1 MINKFKNT
9 KSYLDNFSQEIVKL
23 LKIEIGRSRRRK
35 SNNPKGRST
44 STPIDASGNLRE
56 SIKLQS
62 TEDTNKISYDIE
74 SLDYGENVDQGRRA
88 SATPPPINDIFQWIK
103 NKPVRLRDL
112 KGRVQSFTGK
122 KGGDKRRSLAF
133 AISKSIGL
141 YGIRPTNFISE
152 ALEASMGKLNTL
164 GDSVGK
170 DVMENID
177 DILLKIGY
185 IKKGDNYEIRK
196 E

>member
-23 LKIEIGRSRRRK
+23 LKIEIGRSRRRR
-35 SNNPKGRST
+35 SMNPRGKNVT
-44 STPIDASGNLRE
+44 APIDSTGELKD
-56 SIKLQS
+56 SIKSISKEQPS
-62 TEDTNKISYDIE
+62 KISYNIE
-74 SLDYGENVDQGRRA
+74 SLAYGLTVDKGRKA
-88 SATPPPINDIFQWIK
+88 GKKPPPVKDIAQWIK
-103 NKPVRLRDL
+103 AKPVKLRDA
-112 KGRVQSFTGK
+112 KGKFVSMNDK
-122 KGGDKRRSLAF
+122 KIESLAGVI
-133 AISKSIGL
+133 ARSIGF
-141 YGIRPTNFISE
+141 YGTAPTSFISE
-152 ALEASMGKLNTL
+152 ALEASMGKLNAL

-170 DVMENID
+170 DVMENVD